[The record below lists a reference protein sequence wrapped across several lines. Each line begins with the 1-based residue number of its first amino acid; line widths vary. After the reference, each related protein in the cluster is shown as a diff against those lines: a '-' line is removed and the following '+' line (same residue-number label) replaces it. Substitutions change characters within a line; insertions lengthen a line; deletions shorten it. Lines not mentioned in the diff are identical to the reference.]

1 MLISLFCVENVIFLA
16 IAMISLSLTSLPIVL
31 RPLELNLKLQEMFPR
46 IPVIVKWTGE
56 ADVSESEL
64 VDYFLEIMARG
75 GFKPRAPPGFDA
87 VEAVREARGGK

>member
-1 MLISLFCVENVIFLA
+1 VLKAAIFLA

-64 VDYFLEIMARG
+64 EDYFLEEVSGQEHRQASML
-75 GFKPRAPPGFDA
+75 
-87 VEAVREARGGK
+87 